1 MSATWSRSLPLAGS
15 IGSHGPVGAFERR
28 EKAFETNFVRD
39 EELKFRAT
47 VRRNKLYGLWAARKM
62 HMGERE
68 AADYARSVVFAD
80 LERADGRD
88 AVARILADLAA
99 AGVVVSDDEFSLV
112 TRDLAA
118 CAEREVRGEA

>member
-15 IGSHGPVGAFERR
+15 IGPHSPVGAFDSR
-28 EKAFETNFVRD
+28 EKAFETTFVRD
-39 EELKFRAT
+39 EELKFRST

-62 HMGERE
+62 HMGERD
-68 AADYARSVVFAD
+68 AADYARAVVFAD

-88 AVARILADLAA
+88 AVARILADLAQ
-99 AGVVVSDDEFSLV
+99 AGVMVPDDEFRLV

-118 CAEREVRGEA
+118 RAEREVRAEA

>member
-1 MSATWSRSLPLAGS
+1 MSTTWSRSLPLAGS
-15 IGSHGPVGAFERR
+15 IGPHTPAGAFDSR

-47 VRRNKLYGLWAARKM
+47 VRRNKLFGLWAARRM
-62 HMGERE
+62 HMGETE

-80 LERADGRD
+80 LERANGRD
-88 AVARILADLAA
+88 AVAKLLADFAA
-99 AGVVVSDDEFSLV
+99 AGVVVPDDEFRLV

-118 CAEREVRGEA
+118 RAEREVRGEA